1 MTNSSTQCVTVVQS
15 RCTKRLHSLW
25 QLCRQHLLV
34 CQVWFSLPSGFGPIV
49 VTLPIHKCFQ
59 HHVRA
64 NSATERLWMPQT
76 PSLII
81 LSPPPSLPLPISAPF
96 LSFSWGTWLMCTL
109 PLVVFLI
116 ASTPAQSA
124 QCTHTHTHTV
134 SHQASVKNAHN
145 RHAKIH
151 TRHTHEQKEAN
162 TYMDTVYV
170 LAHPAAHTHTHTHR
184 RGSAAG
190 AGACHFST
198 H

>member
-1 MTNSSTQCVTVVQS
+1 MLPTSCQSKQCDGAALNASDT
-15 RCTKRLHSLW
+15 
-25 QLCRQHLLV
+25 
-34 CQVWFSLPSGFGPIV
+34 
-49 VTLPIHKCFQ
+49 
-59 HHVRA
+59 
-64 NSATERLWMPQT
+64 
-76 PSLII
+76 SLII

-124 QCTHTHTHTV
+124 QCTHTHTV

-170 LAHPAAHTHTHTHR
+170 LAHPAAHTHTHTHT
-184 RGSAAG
+184 GEAVQLGQVLAISQHINHPPLNNLSVVLTVWDCEHAAVLLPDDG
-190 AGACHFST
+190 TLSVTAPF
-198 H
+198 